1 MYMYV
6 VGITMEE
13 LEKKRF
19 PTGQRTKVVVFDC
32 KAMPEIDFTIV
43 QVTPYTHIIVF
54 HTGSAS
60 FLTHVGIEKDM

>member
-1 MYMYV
+1 
-6 VGITMEE
+6 MEQ

-43 QVTPYTHIIVF
+43 QVTLYACDVV
-54 HTGSAS
+54 S
-60 FLTHVGIEKDM
+60 